1 MAWFLHNIIKNSILE
16 APSAVKNSYHLVR
29 KLNGTFFDPNYK
41 LASLNLLVSLF
52 TNVPHE
58 WVFESI
64 AKRWDSIS
72 VNT

>member
-1 MAWFLHNIIKNSILE
+1 LE

-41 LASLNLLVSLF
+41 LASLDVVSLF

-58 WVFESI
+58 WV
-64 AKRWDSIS
+64 
-72 VNT
+72 